1 MDSQIFDELYVNAMY
16 SILRATSIAEMDEI
30 IKCFA
35 HDLREV
41 PTKLDLLYSAI
52 ESAEKNGV
60 TYDDAGAIFFA
71 IDLISV
77 HITNDLI
84 YAPAPDD
91 GEPSEKDILSKRLDN
106 LYFEFR
112 PTVVENFIALVG
124 NLPSVEMLAPSHT
137 NALEQAIKEYLAGA
151 GSLRDIQ
158 LKYKI
163 LSPDTLRKWILK
175 YNNGIIL
182 TDYKPMSEV
191 YTMKSRKVS
200 YEERIEIVNYCIA
213 NNYDYKGTADKYNV
227 PYSQVYT
234 WVQKVKENGY
244 ESLVP
249 KKKGA
254 KPKNLVEPQTKEELL
269 QLEIER
275 LRREKERLELEVE
288 VLKKKH
294 RLQKRAN
301 IRK

>member
-1 MDSQIFDELYVNAMY
+1 MGRKNKYSKETKIKVINEYITGIKSLSDISKNIECSEKSVRNWVMMYKEYGADIFDNKPHNKSY
-16 SILRATSIAEMDEI
+16 
-30 IKCFA
+30 
-35 HDLREV
+35 
-41 PTKLDLLYSAI
+41 TK
-52 ESAEKNGV
+52 EFKEK
-60 TYDDAGAIFFA
+60 
-71 IDLISV
+71 
-77 HITNDLI
+77 
-84 YAPAPDD
+84 
-91 GEPSEKDILSKRLDN
+91 
-106 LYFEFR
+106 
-112 PTVVENFIALVG
+112 VV
-124 NLPSVEMLAPSHT
+124 
-137 NALEQAIKEYLAGA
+137 KEYLAGE

-163 LSPDTLRKWILK
+163 LSPETLRKWILK
-175 YNNGIIL
+175 YNNDIIL

-200 YEERIEIVNYCIA
+200 YEERIEVVNYCIT
-213 NNYDYKGTADKYNV
+213 NNYDYKDTADKYNV

-234 WVQKVKENGY
+234 WVKKVKENGY
-244 ESLVP
+244 ESL
-249 KKKGA
+249 KLQKKGP
-254 KPKNLVEPQTKEELL
+254 KPKYLVEPQTNEELL